1 MADQTVAQFVA
12 KLGEN
17 EALRERL
24 ESANLAELLA
34 IAKEHDLK
42 FGHADELYAHAKHA
56 MELWGTAPG
65 GGQPLGNPDPVGS
78 SFLEK
83 AKVDPSLQKTLE
95 TADLE
100 ELLAIAKTH
109 ELDFGHADDIY
120 ASAKS
125 ELEIW

>member
-42 FGHADELYAHAKHA
+42 
-56 MELWGTAPG
+56 
-65 GGQPLGNPDPVGS
+65 
-78 SFLEK
+78 
-83 AKVDPSLQKTLE
+83 
-95 TADLE
+95 
-100 ELLAIAKTH
+100 
-109 ELDFGHADDIY
+109 
-120 ASAKS
+120 
-125 ELEIW
+125 